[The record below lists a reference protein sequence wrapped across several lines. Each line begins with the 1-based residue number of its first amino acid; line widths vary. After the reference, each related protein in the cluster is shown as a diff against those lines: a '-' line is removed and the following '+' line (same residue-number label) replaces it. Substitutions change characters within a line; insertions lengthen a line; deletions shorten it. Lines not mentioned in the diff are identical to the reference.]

1 MPTSTNMQSCTHL
14 LLLVGAVVM
23 AVRVKP
29 LPHPS
34 LPPTKDVVQSKKE
47 KKVFK
52 AKYRPVQAL
61 SRREKRLTCLD
72 QIAFFRSGNLPL
84 LGMLVLLLLHDSR
97 QFRWEVQ

>member
-1 MPTSTNMQSCTHL
+1 MQSCTHL

-61 SRREKRLTCLD
+61 SRREKKTNMFRPNSIL
-72 QIAFFRSGNLPL
+72 QVRKPAFIRHVGASA
-84 LGMLVLLLLHDSR
+84 VA
-97 QFRWEVQ
+97 

>member
-1 MPTSTNMQSCTHL
+1 MHT
-14 LLLVGAVVM
+14 LVAPGWAVVM
-23 AVRVKP
+23 ALRVKP

-61 SRREKRLTCLD
+61 SRREKKTNMFRPNSI
-72 QIAFFRSGNLPL
+72 QVRKPAFIRHVGASA
-84 LGMLVLLLLHDSR
+84 VA
-97 QFRWEVQ
+97 